1 MSRIDWENRI
11 IIGKSGTKYKILPE
25 KISVGRWPK
34 YELWSTLIATRMD
47 MDTFVKTLNGIITK
61 VHKAQTFGDMIAP
74 YSELTDMRNGIVRYA
89 ETGRPQL
96 IEFASLFC
104 LRVDKEGNIVEDIG
118 EITED
123 VIREKYNDWKEID
136 MNDFFL
142 LVSRH
147 IPQFQQNYKL
157 EVERQR
163 NQGNE

>member
-147 IPQFQQNYKL
+147 IPQFQQNYRL

-163 NQGNE
+163 NQENE

>member
-147 IPQFQQNYKL
+147 IPQFQQNYRL

>member
-1 MSRIDWENRI
+1 MSRIDWENRV

-34 YELWSTLIATRMD
+34 YELWSALIATRLD
-47 MDTFVKTLNGIITK
+47 MDTFVRTLNEILRK
-61 VHKAQTFGDMIAP
+61 VEKAQTFGDMIAP
-74 YSELTDMRNGIVRYA
+74 YSELRDLRSGIVRYA

-96 IEFASLFC
+96 VEFAALFC
-104 LRVDKEGNIVEDIG
+104 LKTNKEGEVIEDIG
-118 EITED
+118 DITED
-123 VIREKYNDWKEID
+123 IIREKYNDWKEID

-147 IPQFQQNYKL
+147 IPKFQENYKA

-163 NQGNE
+163 NEGNQ

>member
-142 LVSRH
+142 
-147 IPQFQQNYKL
+147 
-157 EVERQR
+157 
-163 NQGNE
+163 

>member
-1 MSRIDWENRI
+1 MSKIDWEKRI
-11 IIGKSGTKYKILPE
+11 IIGKSGAVYKILPE

-34 YELWSTLIATRMD
+34 YELWSTLISTRMD
-47 MDTFVKTLNGIITK
+47 MDTFLKTLNSVINR
-61 VHKAQTFGDMIAP
+61 VNKAQSFGEMIQP
-74 YSELTDMRNGIVRYA
+74 YTELTDLRNGIVKYN

-96 IEFASLFC
+96 VEFAALFC
-104 LRVDKEGNIVEDIG
+104 LKCDKEGNIIEDVG

-136 MNDFFL
+136 MSDFFL

-147 IPQFQQNYKL
+147 IPSFQENYRL

-163 NQGNE
+163 NQGSE

>member
-1 MSRIDWENRI
+1 MSKIDWENRL

-34 YELWSTLIATRMD
+34 YELWSTLISTRMD
-47 MDTFVKTLNGIITK
+47 MDTFIKTLNGIITR
-61 VHKAQTFGDMIAP
+61 VEKAATFGDMISP
-74 YSELTDMRNGIVRYA
+74 YTDLKDMRNGIVKYQ

-96 IEFASLFC
+96 VEFAALFC
-104 LRVDKEGNIVEDIG
+104 FKTDSSGNIIEDIG
-118 EITED
+118 DITED

-147 IPQFQQNYKL
+147 IPSFQENYKL
-157 EVERQR
+157 ELERAK
-163 NQGNE
+163 GEKE

>member
-1 MSRIDWENRI
+1 MSKIDWENRL

-61 VHKAQTFGDMIAP
+61 VSKAQTFGDMIQP
-74 YSELTDMRNGIVRYA
+74 YSDLTDLRNGIVKYH

-96 IEFASLFC
+96 VEFAALFC
-104 LRVDKEGNIVEDIG
+104 LKIDKEGNIIEDIG

-123 VIREKYNDWKEID
+123 VIRDKYNDWKEID

-147 IPQFQQNYKL
+147 IPSFQENYRT
-157 EVERQR
+157 EIERQKGES
-163 NQGNE
+163 N

>member
-1 MSRIDWENRI
+1 MSKIDWEKRI
-11 IIGKSGTKYKILPE
+11 IIGKSGTVYKILPE

-34 YELWSTLIATRMD
+34 YELWSTLISTRMD
-47 MDTFVKTLNGIITK
+47 MDTFIKTLNSVINR
-61 VHKAQTFGDMIAP
+61 VNKAQSFGDMIQP
-74 YSELTDMRNGIVRYA
+74 YTELTDLRNGIVKYN

-96 IEFASLFC
+96 VEFAALFC
-104 LRVDKEGNIVEDIG
+104 LKCDKEGNVIEDVG

-147 IPQFQQNYKL
+147 IPSFQENYRL

-163 NQGNE
+163 NQENE